1 MMNPQ
6 LAFLISKSLDYLRES
21 NLDAAEPLLLQALS
35 IDANNPDVL
44 RFLGIIFAQRK
55 DYTQALKYLEVAI
68 KVNPQNGIA
77 HSNLGNVLFEL
88 GQFEKALNAYD
99 HAIKLAPSYAEAW
112 SNKGNAL
119 YELQR
124 YEEALGHHDRAIA
137 LNPSYAEAW
146 SNKGN
151 ALFELQRYEEA
162 LGHHDR
168 AIALNPYYA
177 EAWSNKGLVLNHLKD
192 FKNALAHHDKAISLR
207 PMSAMVWINK
217 GMTYSELEQ
226 HQDALALYDQAII
239 INPNLA
245 EAWTNKGNAV
255 FALGHHKESIE
266 HHQKAIQLRPD
277 YAQAWYNLGISH
289 AALNNHQESI
299 APYEKAIELK
309 PDYAQAWYSLGVSYL
324 ALKRYQESIAS
335 YDQAVLIKP
344 DYAEAYWSKSVAQL
358 ATGDLRN
365 GWQNFEARAFIKNSP
380 LGSIYNSIPR
390 LKDLL
395 DVKGKK
401 ILIWSE
407 QGLGDSIQFC
417 RYVPELAL
425 LGADTTF
432 LTPPA
437 LVTLMKSLDGDIQIT
452 DKLINLSD
460 FAYQAPLMSL
470 PLIFNTELASIP
482 SPLPYLRP
490 NPIKEKMWSKRL
502 ASNRPFR
509 VGLTWSGSPTADQPE
524 MTAINER
531 RNIPLEMISR
541 LQQLSGI
548 DFYSLQKGGQAE
560 SELEQNKPAIWPTN
574 NLFNYVPELR
584 DFSDTAAL
592 IANLDLVI
600 SVDTSTAHLAAALGK
615 PTWILN
621 RYDSCWR
628 WLEDRIDSPWYSS
641 VTLYRQKTPGDWRE
655 VLDLVEKD
663 LRDLAQKH
671 V

>member
-44 RFLGIIFAQRK
+44 RFLGIIYAQRK
-55 DYTQALKYLEVAI
+55 DYTQALKYLEAAI

-99 HAIKLAPSYAEAW
+99 HAIKLTPTYAEAW

-151 ALFELQRYEEA
+151 ALYELQRYEEA

-168 AIALNPYYA
+168 AIALNPFYA

-207 PMSAMVWINK
+207 PMSAKAWINK

-226 HQDALALYDQAII
+226 HQDALALYDQAIA

-277 YAQAWYNLGISH
+277 YVQAWYNIAISH
-289 AALNNHQESI
+289 AALKN
-299 APYEKAIELK
+299 
-309 PDYAQAWYSLGVSYL
+309 
-324 ALKRYQESIAS
+324 YQESIRS
-335 YDQAVLIKP
+335 YEQAIQLKA
-344 DYAEAYWSKSVAQL
+344 DYAMAYWNKSLVEL
-358 ATGDLRN
+358 IIGDLHN
-365 GWQNFEARAFIKNSP
+365 GWQNFEARAFIQNSP
-380 LGSIYNSIPR
+380 LRTNYNLISR
-390 LKDLL
+390 LKTPADAI
-395 DVKGKK
+395 GKK

-407 QGLGDSIQFC
+407 QGLGDAIQFC
-417 RYVPELAL
+417 RYVPELEK
-425 LGADTTF
+425 LGADVTF
-432 LTPPA
+432 VTPAALT
-437 LVTLMKSLDGDIQIT
+437 TLMESLDAAIQIT
-452 DKLINLSD
+452 DNCVDLSGFD
-460 FAYQAPLMSL
+460 FQAPLMSL
-470 PLIFNTELASIP
+470 PLIFSTEIATIP
-482 SPLPYLRP
+482 NPLPYLKP
-490 NPIKEKMWSKRL
+490 NPIKQKAWEDRL
-502 ASNRPFR
+502 GARGPLR
-509 VGLTWSGSPTADQPE
+509 VGLVWNGGFRPDQPE
-524 MTAINER
+524 MRAVNER
-531 RNIPLEMISR
+531 RNIPLETIAR
-541 LQQLSGI
+541 LQYLNNI
-548 DFYSLQKGGQAE
+548 EFYSLQKGDPAE
-560 SELEQNKPAIWPTN
+560 SELDRDKTSLWPAN
-574 NLFNYVPELR
+574 NLLNFAPELK

-628 WLEDRIDSPWYSS
+628 WLEDRTDSPWYSS
-641 VTLYRQKTPGDWRE
+641 VRLYRQKTPGNWEE
-655 VLDLVEKD
+655 VMDAVGKD
-663 LRDLAQKH
+663 LKVLAQQH
-671 V
+671 GQRI

>member
-44 RFLGIIFAQRK
+44 RFLGIIYAQRK
-55 DYTQALKYLEVAI
+55 DYTQALKYLEAAI

-99 HAIKLAPSYAEAW
+99 HAIKLAPTYAEAW

-137 LNPSYAEAW
+137 LNPS
-146 SNKGN
+146 
-151 ALFELQRYEEA
+151 
-162 LGHHDR
+162 
-168 AIALNPYYA
+168 YA

-226 HQDALALYDQAII
+226 HQDALTLYDQAII

-266 HHQKAIQLRPD
+266 HHQKAIQLKPN
-277 YAQAWYNLGISH
+277 YAQAWYNLAISH

-299 APYEKAIELK
+299 ASYEQAVQIQ
-309 PDYAQAWYSLGVSYL
+309 PDYAQAWYNLGISYC
-324 ALKRYQESIAS
+324 ALKRYPESIAS
-335 YDQAVLIKP
+335 YEQAVQIQP
-344 DYAEAYWSKSVAQL
+344 DYAQALWNKSVVEL
-358 ATGDLRN
+358 TIGDLCN
-365 GWQNFEARAFIKNSP
+365 GWQNFEARALIKNNP
-380 LGSIYNSIPR
+380 LESIYSSIPR

-395 DVKGKK
+395 SVNRKK

-417 RYVPELAL
+417 RYLPELAK
-425 LGADTTF
+425 LGADITYV
-432 LTPPA
+432 TPTA
-437 LVTLMKSLDGDIQIT
+437 LVTLMESIDGAIQIT
-452 DKLINLSD
+452 DHYDDLSGFD
-460 FAYQAPLMSL
+460 FQAPLMSL

-482 SPLPYLRP
+482 SPFPYLKP
-490 NPIKEKMWSKRL
+490 NPAKEIMWAERL
-502 ASNRPFR
+502 SFSHHLR
-509 VGLTWSGSPTADQPE
+509 VGLVWNGSPMADQSE
-524 MTAINER
+524 MKAINER
-531 RNIPLEMISR
+531 RNIPLETIAR
-541 LQQLSGI
+541 LQPLKKV
-548 DFYSLQKGGQAE
+548 DFYSLQKGDQAE
-560 SELEQNKPAIWPTN
+560 SELEQKQPNIWPTN
-574 NLFNYVPELR
+574 NLFNYAPELK

-641 VTLYRQKTPGDWRE
+641 VRLYRQKTLGNWDD
-655 VLDLVEKD
+655 VMDMVE
-663 LRDLAQKH
+663 RDLEILAQNH
-671 V
+671 PQNI